1 MVLQYLDMNQPPLPK
16 VRKTAAF
23 LRQQVLEGLRNAIIS
38 GQLPPG
44 KRLTERELIESMDVS
59 RTVIREALRQL
70 EAERLIEVIPNK
82 GPVVR
87 ALTKEEGEDLYRI
100 RAVLYGLAAR
110 IFVEQANRDRL
121 TALEDAFRAVVTAYE
136 SADAERIL
144 DTKTRFYDVLH
155 QGTQSE
161 TLTSMLD
168 TLHARIW
175 QWRSLGLMHPQ
186 RSGERS
192 RESIENLRA
201 IVTSAENRDADAA
214 ERITRQEANQA
225 AQEVMRLLST
235 DIVAIK
241 EVPTG
246 GTPREHPTTTSPR

>member
-1 MVLQYLDMNQPPLPK
+1 MNQPPLMK
-16 VRKTAAF
+16 IQKTAAS

-44 KRLTERELIESMDVS
+44 KRLTERELIEFMDVS

-87 ALTKEEGEDLYRI
+87 ALTEEEAEDLYRI

-110 IFVEQANRDRL
+110 IFVEQANRERL
-121 TALEDAFRAVVTAYE
+121 TELDDAFRAVVSAYE

-144 DTKTRFYDVLH
+144 DTKTRFYEVLLE
-155 QGTQSE
+155 GTQSE
-161 TLTSMLD
+161 TLTSMLA

-175 QWRSLGLMHPQ
+175 QWRSLGLTHPH
-186 RSGERS
+186 RSGKPS
-192 RESIENLRA
+192 RESIENLRS
-201 IVTSAENRDADAA
+201 IVTAAESRDADAA
-214 ERITRQEANQA
+214 ERATRQEANQA

-235 DIVAIK
+235 DLSGNDRSTNRRNA
-241 EVPTG
+241 P
-246 GTPREHPTTTSPR
+246 